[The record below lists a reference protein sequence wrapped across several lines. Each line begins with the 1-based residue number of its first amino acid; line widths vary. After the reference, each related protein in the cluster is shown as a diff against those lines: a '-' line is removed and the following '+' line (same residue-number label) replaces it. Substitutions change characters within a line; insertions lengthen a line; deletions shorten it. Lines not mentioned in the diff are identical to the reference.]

1 MSAKVLNWVGYSKHQ
16 NSVEFFSVTI
26 LACPYSSFSCDV
38 KTGSSSNSSQ
48 SSSDAKLAPLVLIS
62 STHSFSDDVVL
73 CVTER
78 DIIHSHR
85 PDTRY
90 PPTHPTAIVL
100 AYWRM
105 VCERVSA
112 LDMVFR
118 QHLIIYDSS
127 WRCYEFPLEK

>member
-1 MSAKVLNWVGYSKHQ
+1 M
-16 NSVEFFSVTI
+16 TI

-78 DIIHSHR
+78 DII
-85 PDTRY
+85 PDTHN

-100 AYWRM
+100 AY
-105 VCERVSA
+105 
-112 LDMVFR
+112 
-118 QHLIIYDSS
+118 
-127 WRCYEFPLEK
+127 